1 MARKSFFLE
10 ETHHHPPYP
19 PHPPKKKK
27 ILVTSKFQRAPI
39 FLAEHETAREPF

>member
-10 ETHHHPPYP
+10 ETPPP
-19 PHPPKKKK
+19 PPPPPPQKKKKK
-27 ILVTSKFQRAPI
+27 ILVTSKFQRALI